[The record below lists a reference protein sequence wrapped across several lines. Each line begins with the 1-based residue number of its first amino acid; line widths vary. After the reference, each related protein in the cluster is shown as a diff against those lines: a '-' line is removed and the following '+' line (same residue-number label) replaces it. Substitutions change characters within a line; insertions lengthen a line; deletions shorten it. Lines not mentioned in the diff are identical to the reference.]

1 MQVNVN
7 ISPAILDW
15 VMTHVQ
21 FDMLPPQIVNNL
33 NQWSSGNKIPT
44 FNQVQ
49 KTSKATG
56 IPLGYFFLQTP
67 PNEDLFLVEY
77 RTIESVALKNPSR
90 SLIDVM
96 HDMELVQEWTRDYLI
111 SEGFSSV
118 PFINAV
124 NKQTNIT
131 DFAKFIRN
139 TLNLTN
145 NWFNK
150 SRTPDESFRLI
161 RTAVSDV
168 GVVVMMSGIVGN
180 NTHRPLDINEFR
192 AFAMV
197 DDYAPLIFINSN
209 DSINGKLFSILH
221 EFAHICIGEN
231 SLFNDRYSNST
242 EVKTTEIICNAVAAE
257 ILVPQSIFIDEW
269 NKVIKEMDITQTIHS
284 LSQKFKCGATVMA
297 RRALENKFINSEQY
311 NEIAQYA
318 VKLYNENQQKKKQS
332 KDGGGDY
339 YRTLA
344 NRIDHRFFKMLVN
357 SIAEGKTLYSDAFR
371 LTNTNRSTFAT
382 LVENVGGGINE

>member
-7 ISPAILDW
+7 ISPTILDW

-21 FDMLPPQIVNNL
+21 LDMLSPQIVNYL
-33 NQWSSGNKIPT
+33 NQWRSGNKTPT

-67 PNEDLFLVEY
+67 PDEDLSLVEY
-77 RTIESVALKNPSR
+77 RTMDSVALENPSR
-90 SLIDVM
+90 NLIDVM

-118 PFINAV
+118 PFVNAV
-124 NKQTNIT
+124 NKQMSIS

-145 NWFNK
+145 DWFNNSK
-150 SRTPDESFRLI
+150 TPDESFRLI
-161 RTAVSDV
+161 RTAMSDI
-168 GVVVMMSGIVGN
+168 GVVVMMSGIVEN
-180 NTHRPLDINEFR
+180 NTHRSLDINEFR

-221 EFAHICIGEN
+221 EFTHICIGEN
-231 SLFNDRYSNST
+231 SLYNDRYSNGTKVKDT
-242 EVKTTEIICNAVAAE
+242 ESICNAVAAE
-257 ILVPQSIFIDEW
+257 ILVPQYIFIDEW
-269 NKVIKEMDITQTIHS
+269 NNAMKEMDVTQTIYS
-284 LSQKFKCGATVMA
+284 LSQKFKCGTTVIA
-297 RRALENKFINSEQY
+297 RKALENKSINYQQY
-311 NEIAQYA
+311 NEIAQHA
-318 VKLYNENQQKKKQS
+318 VKLYNENQQKKKS
-332 KDGGGDY
+332 KDSGGDY

-382 LVENVGGGINE
+382 LVENVGGSTNE